1 MLPEVSMKKASW
13 ILLTVLGV
21 AITLLSL
28 VSVAHAYRTSDDYG
42 IGGSRVSRVAGG
54 DAGVATA
61 LRGIRGTSAA
71 YGAAYGVLFLAIVLG
86 PYRRGDAWAW
96 KALLAAGLT
105 QFVLVLLRIPVL
117 GTRLGVS
124 AAVSTVVLLVVGL
137 LLGVGR
143 LGGQRDEAQSRSEC
157 LS

>member
-1 MLPEVSMKKASW
+1 VGFVILPEVSMKKASW
-13 ILLTVLGV
+13 ILLTVVGV

-28 VSVAHAYRTSDDYG
+28 VSAVHAYRTRDDYG
-42 IGGSRVSRVAGG
+42 IGGARVSRVAGG

-96 KALLAAGLT
+96 MALLVAGLT
-105 QFVLVLLRIPVL
+105 QFVIVLLRVPIL
-117 GTRLGVS
+117 GTQLGVAP
-124 AAVSTVVLLVVGL
+124 AATQTVLLVVGL
-137 LLGVGR
+137 LLDVGR
-143 LGGQRDEAQSRSEC
+143 LRESGRREETS
-157 LS
+157 

>member
-1 MLPEVSMKKASW
+1 MKKASW

-21 AITLLSL
+21 AITFFSL
-28 VSVAHAYRTSDDYG
+28 ISAVHAYWTSDDYG
-42 IGGSRVSRVAGG
+42 IGGARVSKVAGG

-71 YGAAYGVLFLAIVLG
+71 YAAAFGVLFLAVVLG

-96 KALLAAGLT
+96 KALLVAGLT
-105 QFVLVLLRIPVL
+105 QCVLVLLRIPLL

-124 AAVSTVVLLVVGL
+124 AAASQVVLLIVGL
-137 LLGVGR
+137 LLGVSR
-143 LGGQRDEAQSRSEC
+143 LKGPRRRTGA
-157 LS
+157 